1 MFSVLFEVHP
11 KSDQW
16 DAYLG
21 YAKLLRPELQRVEGF
36 IDNIRYGSKRR
47 EGWVLSLSTWRDE
60 KALVRWRTH
69 ALHHDVQEKGRREVF
84 QDYHLRVARVTADSH
99 VPEGPLIR
107 DPPPDETEVGESK
120 VVTLVAAAWSETLH
134 ENAPVETIAARL
146 GFRADASGLV
156 AWDLFEALLTP
167 GDRLL
172 LLSWRDSLSA
182 DAGEAAMPDAG
193 RRRRL
198 NVVRDYGMFERYEAP
213 QYYPEIPRGRGPP
226 R

>member
-11 KSDQW
+11 RLDQG

-69 ALHHDVQEKGRREVF
+69 AVHHSIQEKGRRDIF
-84 QDYHLRVARVTADSH
+84 QDYHLRVAQVLADSH
-99 VPEGPLIR
+99 VPEGQALR
-107 DPPPDETEVGESK
+107 DPRPDETEGGESK
-120 VVTLVAAAWSETLH
+120 VVTLVAAAWPGTLH
-134 ENAPVETIAARL
+134 ENASVETIAARL
-146 GFRADASGLV
+146 GFRADARGLI

-167 GDRLL
+167 GDLLL

-182 DAGEAAMPDAG
+182 DAGEATAARPETG

-198 NVVRDYGMFERYEAP
+198 KVVRDYGMFERYEAP
-213 QYYPEIPRGRGPP
+213 QYYPEIPRGKR
-226 R
+226 